1 MTEKD
6 KARLLR
12 MTRAQLVER
21 IEVLLNQNK
30 QTTSNSNEIIKNQ
43 KEYISK
49 LRKEIDALEV
59 DKSQLE
65 DVIDENAMIVYSLNR
80 KINVNVAICSF
91 VALIVGLFIG
101 ILF

>member
-6 KARLLR
+6 KQKLLR

-21 IEVLLNQNK
+21 IEVCLNENK
-30 QTTSNSNEIIKNQ
+30 RLASNSNEIIKNQ

-65 DVIDENAMIVYSLNR
+65 EVIDENAMTLCTLTR
-80 KINVNVAICSF
+80 KINIHVAICSF
-91 VALIVGLFIG
+91 VAFVVGLFIG

>member
-21 IEVLLNQNK
+21 IEVLINQNK

-59 DKSQLE
+59 DKNQLE
-65 DVIDENAMIVYSLNR
+65 DVIDENAMTLCTLTR
-80 KINVNVAICSF
+80 KINIHVAICSF
-91 VALIVGLFIG
+91 IALIVGLFIG

>member
-1 MTEKD
+1 MTKKD
-6 KARLLR
+6 KAHLLR
-12 MTRAQLVER
+12 MTRAQLVEK
-21 IEVLLNQNK
+21 IEVLFNQNK
-30 QTTSNSNEIIKNQ
+30 QTVSNSNEIIKNQ

-65 DVIDENAMIVYSLNR
+65 DVIDENVMTMCNLTR
-80 KINVNVAICSF
+80 KINIPVAICSF
-91 VALIVGLFIG
+91 VAFIIGLFIG